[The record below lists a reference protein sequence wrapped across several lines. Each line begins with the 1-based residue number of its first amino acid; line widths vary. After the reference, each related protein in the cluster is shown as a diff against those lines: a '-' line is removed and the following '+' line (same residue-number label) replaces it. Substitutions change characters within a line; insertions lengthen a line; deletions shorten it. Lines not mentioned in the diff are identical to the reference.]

1 MSTSALVWLAWAVF
15 CLGGALGAFSLLEIS
30 AFKRGK
36 KMQLTTLS
44 ETVWA
49 AEKRY
54 PWLRYVIGIACGV
67 VALSFAFLILHFV
80 WQIP

>member
-1 MSTSALVWLAWAVF
+1 MNTSALVWAVWAIF
-15 CLGGALGAFSLLEIS
+15 SFGAALGAFSLLEIS

-36 KMQLTTLS
+36 KLQLTTLS

-54 PWLRYVIGIACGV
+54 PILKPVIGIACGV
-67 VALSFAFLILHFV
+67 IALSFLFLIAHFV
-80 WQIP
+80 WAVP

>member
-1 MSTSALVWLAWAVF
+1 MSTSALVWLTWAIFAVGGV
-15 CLGGALGAFSLLEIS
+15 LGSFALLEIS

-36 KMQLTTLS
+36 KLQLTTLS

-54 PWLRYVIGIACGV
+54 PWLRPIILVLCGI
-67 VALSFAFLILHFV
+67 VALSFAFLILHFG